1 MEKDGFT
8 LLAILG
14 IEDTVRSEVP
24 KAVADVQGAGVTVR
38 MVTGDNVDTA
48 KAIAEQCNIITK
60 EELTNPHICM
70 EGPHFYEICGGLKT
84 VIKDGKKKEEVRD
97 FAKF

>member
-1 MEKDGFT
+1 MEKEGFT

-24 KAVADVQGAGVTVR
+24 SAVASIQEAGVTVR

-48 KAIAEQCNIITK
+48 KAIAVQCNIIK
-60 EELTNPHICM
+60 ESDINNPNICM
-70 EGPHFYEICGGLKT
+70 EGPHFFEVCGGLKAF
-84 VIKDGKKKEEVRD
+84 IKDGKRKEEVRD